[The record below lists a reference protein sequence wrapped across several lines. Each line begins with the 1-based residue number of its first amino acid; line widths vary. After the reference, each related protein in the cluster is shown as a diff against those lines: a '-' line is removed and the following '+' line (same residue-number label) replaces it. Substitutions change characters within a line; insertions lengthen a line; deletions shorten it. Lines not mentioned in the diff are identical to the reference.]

1 MRETLSAAVAWLL
14 LYQMLNPLGLQFLQT
29 IVFNLVIAFPIQLLE
44 IVMKKTLPSL
54 YQSLRVF
61 LPLFSRASANIWSP
75 LLFRR
80 S

>member
-44 IVMKKTLPSL
+44 IVMKKTRPSL
-54 YQSLRVF
+54 YQSLWVL

>member
-44 IVMKKTLPSL
+44 PAPLPQIMKGITSL
-54 YQSLRVF
+54 
-61 LPLFSRASANIWSP
+61 
-75 LLFRR
+75 
-80 S
+80 